1 MKKMILAIPLILAAL
16 QPAAGL
22 EVGGLLQ
29 ADYYGLIDP
38 TTFYSSERIRLTL
51 APELAWK
58 SGSGLIDLRL
68 AGYFFFQP
76 LGEPQWVEPGRLL
89 REAYLGLHVGAFDLY
104 LGQKFVT
111 WGMVDILSPL
121 NVVNHTDAT
130 ALSTDNTLEASLPDL
145 LAQLQVYLSDSL
157 SFEVVYK
164 PFLQPGIYPIEEVR
178 VQESFTLPLP
188 PKDQIFDVDAS
199 FINRE
204 VPLFSQWANSVHA
217 ALHYTSYYFDLT
229 AAYSFYV
236 DPMLDFDLSGVKEVI
251 VDEGTA
257 DRHTVTGTGFPAYN
271 RIHNIGMG
279 VGFYLRNLL
288 ISADGALKLTRD
300 WAGTRMEVK
309 NSELFYALQVERT
322 FWNRVRAQVNFFHRY
337 VFNVDAALQS
347 DFSPVVQAYINATI
361 DDYLLQ
367 KPASQLYFLAHLDTH
382 FFREQLTVGA
392 TAIYGRSEEALYL
405 IPRAAFK
412 LSDYLTLS
420 AGADIWMRDKKNIT
434 PGYLGMNE
442 KKDNF
447 YLRLQLSF

>member
-1 MKKMILAIPLILAAL
+1 VKKTIVAISLILAAL
-16 QPAAGL
+16 LPAAGL
-22 EVGGLLQ
+22 EFSGLLQ

-58 SGSGLIDLRL
+58 SESGLVDLHL

-76 LGEPQWVEPGRLL
+76 LGEPMWVEPGRLL

-104 LGQKFVT
+104 LGQKLIT

-145 LAQLQVYLSDSL
+145 LAQLCVYLGDSL

-164 PFLQPGIYPIEEVR
+164 PFVQPGIYPIEEIH
-178 VQESFTLPLP
+178 VQELFILPVLP
-188 PKDQIFDVDAS
+188 KEQRFDIDAS
-199 FINRE
+199 FINQE

-217 ALHYTSYYFDLT
+217 ALHYTSYFIDLT

-236 DPMLDFDLSGVKEVI
+236 DPMLDFDLSGVDEVI
-251 VDEGTA
+251 TDEGTY
-257 DRHTVTGTGFPAYN
+257 DLHTVTGTGLPAYN
-271 RIHNIGMG
+271 RIHNLGMG
-279 VGFYLRNLL
+279 ASFHLRNLL
-288 ISADGALKLTRD
+288 ISADGALKFTRD

-309 NSELFYALQVERT
+309 NSELFYTLQVERM

-337 VFNVDAALQS
+337 VFNADAVLQS

-367 KPASQLYFLAHLDTH
+367 TPASQMYFLAHIDTH
-382 FFREQLTVGA
+382 FLRERLTMGA
-392 TAIYGRSEEALYL
+392 TVIYGSSEEALYL

-412 LSDYLTLS
+412 LNDYLTLS
-420 AGADIWMRDKKNIT
+420 AGADIWMRDEKNIT